1 LNILCFQSFACQCF
15 GQAQTIVLFAV
26 VVKLQDDRKV
36 RMASAPGMVS
46 NAIEIATI
54 RKLRI
59 RLLPFLFVLFVVAF
73 IDRINLG
80 FAALTMNR
88 ELAITSQQ
96 FGFAA
101 GIFFWGYFLFEVPS
115 NLILHRIGARVW
127 IARILITWGA
137 VATLTGLVQSAHQ
150 LYAARFALGLAEAG
164 YFPGIT
170 LYLGYW
176 FRQREKAQAIALIL
190 IGIPLASVLG
200 APVSGFILDHVHWFG
215 LGSWRWLLILQAF
228 PAIACVPLVSFLLP
242 SRPAEARFLSVEEK
256 AWITDQL
263 DREDRQ
269 KLGAQAHSLSVARTL
284 VNPRVWHLACIGFGH
299 GFAGYIFSFWLP
311 QVMKTALGGQSNT
324 ALGFLVMI
332 PNLLGLVGLIL
343 VSRHSDRTRERRH
356 HMAAAVALA
365 GAGML
370 LLGSPHSPFFSLVLF
385 SAVAIGAYS
394 FLPIFF
400 SVPGEFLTGFSAAAG
415 IAFVTS
421 VANLGGFVGPY
432 TVGLI
437 RQKTGSFYSGLI
449 CAGVSFLV
457 SASLA
462 MVLPKRALP
471 APDPLSDDADLAFE
485 TNPNALQEES

>member
-1 LNILCFQSFACQCF
+1 M
-15 GQAQTIVLFAV
+15 FAV
-26 VVKLQDDRKV
+26 AVKLQDDRKV
-36 RMASAPGMVS
+36 HMASAAGIVS
-46 NAIEIATI
+46 NPIETVTI

-59 RLLPFLFVLFVVAF
+59 GLLPFLFALFVVAF

-115 NLILHRIGARVW
+115 NLLLHKIGARVW
-127 IARILITWGA
+127 IGRILITWGA
-137 VATLTGLVQSAHQ
+137 VATLTGFVHSAHQ
-150 LYAARFALGLAEAG
+150 LYIARFALGLAEAG

-176 FRQREKAQAIALIL
+176 FRQREKAQAIALIM

-215 LGSWRWLLILQAF
+215 LSSWRWLLILEGF

-242 SRPAEARFLSVEEK
+242 SRPVEARFLSMEEK
-256 AWITDQL
+256 TWITDQL
-263 DREDRQ
+263 AREDRP

-284 VNPRVWHLACIGFGH
+284 VNPRVWHLACIGFA
-299 GFAGYIFSFWLP
+299 FAFASYTFSFWLP
-311 QVMKTALGGQSNT
+311 QVMRSGFGGQSNT
-324 ALGFLVMI
+324 AVGIAVMI
-332 PNLLGLVGLIL
+332 PNLLALIAMIL
-343 VSRHSDRTRERRH
+343 VSRHSDRTLERRY
-356 HMAAAVALA
+356 HMATLCALA
-365 GAGML
+365 GIAFL
-370 LLGSPHSPFFSLVLF
+370 LLGGPRSPFFSVVLF
-385 SAVAIGAYS
+385 SAVAVGAYS
-394 FLPIFF
+394 FLPVFF
-400 SVPGEFLTGFSAAAG
+400 SLPGEFLTGSSAAAG
-415 IAFVTS
+415 IALVTS
-421 VANLGGFVGPY
+421 VTNFGGFVGPY
-432 TVGLI
+432 SVGLI
-437 RQKTGSFYSGLI
+437 RQKTGSFYLGLI

-462 MVLPKRALP
+462 LVLPKRDLP
-471 APDPLSDDADLAFE
+471 ATDQASCAAGVVFE

>member
-1 LNILCFQSFACQCF
+1 MFSVA
-15 GQAQTIVLFAV
+15 G
-26 VVKLQDDRKV
+26 KLLGVRKV
-36 RMASAPGMVS
+36 HMASVPGIVS
-46 NAIEIATI
+46 NAIETATI

-59 RLLPFLFVLFVVAF
+59 RLLPFLFALFVVAF

-115 NLILHRIGARVW
+115 NLILHKIGARVW
-127 IARILITWGA
+127 ISRILITWGA
-137 VATLTGLVQSAHQ
+137 VATLTGFVNSAHQ
-150 LYAARFALGLAEAG
+150 LYIARFALGVAEAG
-164 YFPGIT
+164 YFPGIA

-176 FRQREKAQAIALIL
+176 FQQREKAQAIALIL

-215 LGSWRWLLILQAF
+215 LSSWRWLLILEGL

-242 SRPAEARFLSVEEK
+242 SRPLEAQFLSVEEK

-269 KLGAQAHSLSVARTL
+269 KLGAQAHSLSLARTL
-284 VNPRVWHLACIGFGH
+284 VNPRVWHLACIGFA
-299 GFAGYIFSFWLP
+299 FAFASYTFSFWLP
-311 QVMKTALGGQSNT
+311 QVMKSGFVGQSNT
-324 ALGFLVMI
+324 AVGIAVMI
-332 PNLLGLVGLIL
+332 PNLLALLAMIL
-343 VSRHSDRTRERRH
+343 VSRHSDRTLERRY
-356 HMAAAVALA
+356 HMATLGALA
-365 GAGML
+365 GIAFL
-370 LLGSPHSPFFSLVLF
+370 LLGGPRSPFFSVVLF
-385 SAVAIGAYS
+385 SAVAVGAYS

-400 SVPGEFLTGFSAAAG
+400 SMPGEFLTGSSAAAG
-415 IAFVTS
+415 IALVTS
-421 VANLGGFVGPY
+421 VTNFGGFVGPY

-449 CAGVSFLV
+449 CAGVSFLI
-457 SASLA
+457 SACLSLL
-462 MVLPKRALP
+462 LPKRAMP
-471 APDPLSDDADLAFE
+471 TSEQASGAGGVAFKTSSE
-485 TNPNALQEES
+485 AFQEQS